1 MAFFKSRSHS
11 SVTAEDRSPES
22 EDNQSLDVLRQRAR
36 HRLIGATVLV
46 LIGVIG
52 FPMVFDTKPREV
64 AADIRIDMPD
74 RETVKPSQAP
84 AAPAVEKLPVPD
96 NLQVPDSQVLPAPP
110 KADNKGAE
118 PKSVQALVPDTH
130 SANTKPAETKK
141 PDDKTLAQEEVLSTT
156 TLSNQESSKSSGD
169 ASPRFVV
176 QVGAYSD
183 EAKVKEVRTKLEKA
197 GFKTYVHVAQVK
209 EGKRTRVR
217 IGPFDSKEE
226 AQKTVKKIKALNLT
240 AAVLTL

>member
-1 MAFFKSRSHS
+1 M
-11 SVTAEDRSPES
+11 
-22 EDNQSLDVLRQRAR
+22 DVLRQRAR

-74 RETVKPSQAP
+74 RESVRPSQAP
-84 AAPAVEKLPVPD
+84 AVPVIEKPPVPD
-96 NLQVPDSQVLPAPP
+96 NVKVPESQAPEASAKEEPKAPESNKPTPVSSSDAKLAETKPVDAKKPEDKAPP
-110 KADNKGAE
+110 K
-118 PKSVQALVPDTH
+118 
-130 SANTKPAETKK
+130 
-141 PDDKTLAQEEVLSTT
+141 EEVLSTT
-156 TLSNQESSKSSGD
+156 GPEASKTKD
-169 ASPRFVV
+169 ATAPRFIV

-197 GFKTYVHVAQVK
+197 GFKTYVHVAQLK
-209 EGKRTRVR
+209 DGKRTRVR

-226 AQKTVKKIKALNLT
+226 AQKTVKKIKSLNLT